1 MSHTETQYRQC
12 RAPSDWEPSI
22 AMRDT
27 VEETLDFFLR
37 SVDIAERAS

>member
-1 MSHTETQYRQC
+1 
-12 RAPSDWEPSI
+12 
-22 AMRDT
+22 T

>member
-1 MSHTETQYRQC
+1 
-12 RAPSDWEPSI
+12 SI

-37 SVDIAERAS
+37 SVDVAERAS